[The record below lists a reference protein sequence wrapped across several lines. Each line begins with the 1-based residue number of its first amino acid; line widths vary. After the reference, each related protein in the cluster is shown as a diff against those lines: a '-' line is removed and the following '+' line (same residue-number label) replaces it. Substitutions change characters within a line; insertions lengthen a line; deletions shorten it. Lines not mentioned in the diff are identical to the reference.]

1 MTKTV
6 SAFSRNKN
14 PAEAGKEFAAQ
25 IACQIEK
32 PDAIIVFL
40 GGDYDLAPLLGLLKE
55 QFPNTQIVGCSS
67 AGEVGSR
74 HTSKNAASALAI
86 HSTDM
91 LFSAGLVTGIAKG
104 PEQAALR
111 LLTGFRG
118 FHENQYRYRTAL
130 VLCGA
135 TNGLAEEMITAL
147 HLETGGKYRFF
158 GGGAGSGMEEDS
170 TEAKVFMD
178 EEVKSDA
185 AVALE
190 ILSTRPIGIGV
201 RHGWTAAT
209 NPLRVTSSHGIVV
222 ESLNAIAT
230 AEIFK
235 RHAMTTGQELNPE
248 APQAFFVHNAVGMR
262 LDSGYKLRL
271 PVALLDNDAVAFSA
285 EIPNGATLSI
295 MCTTDQSSTNAARIA
310 AQEAINQLS
319 SYKAS
324 GALLFDSAATG
335 WRMGEVFHETV
346 EAVQE
351 TLGEVP
357 LCGCNV
363 MGQIAT
369 LKDQFSGYHNC
380 SAVVCVFPE

>member
-6 SAFSRNKN
+6 SAFSRIKN
-14 PAEAGKEFAAQ
+14 PAEAGKELAAQ
-25 IACQIEK
+25 ISCQIDK
-32 PDAIIVFL
+32 PNAIIVFL
-40 GGDYDLAPLLGLLKE
+40 GGDYDLAPLLGLLTE
-55 QFPNTQIVGCSS
+55 QFPNAQVVGCSS
-67 AGEVGSR
+67 AGEVGSE
-74 HTSKNAASALAI
+74 HTGKDGASALAI

-91 LFSAGLVTGIAKG
+91 LFSAGLVTDISKDA
-104 PEQAALR
+104 EQAALR

-118 FHENQYRYRTAL
+118 FQENQYRYRTAL
-130 VLCGA
+130 VLCSA
-135 TNGLAEEMITAL
+135 TNGLTEEIITAL

-158 GGGAGSGMEEDS
+158 GGGAGSGIEEAS
-170 TEAKVFMD
+170 TQAKVFMD
-178 EEVKSDA
+178 GEVKSDA

-209 NPLRVTSSHGIVV
+209 GPMRVTSSHGTVV
-222 ESLNAIAT
+222 ESLNAIAA

-235 RHAMTTGQELNPE
+235 RHALTTGQELDPL
-248 APQAFFVHNAVGMR
+248 APHSFFVQNAVGMR

-271 PVALLDNDAVAFSA
+271 PIALLDNDAIAFSA
-285 EIPNGATLSI
+285 EIPNGAAISI

-310 AQEAINQLS
+310 TQEAINQLS

-335 WRMGEVFHETV
+335 WRMGEIFHEAV

>member
-6 SAFSRNKN
+6 SAFSSNQN
-14 PAEAGKEFAAQ
+14 SAEAGKELAAQ
-25 IACQIEK
+25 ISSQMDK
-32 PDAIIVFL
+32 PNAIIVFL
-40 GGDYDLAPLLGLLKE
+40 GVDYEPAPLLSLLTE
-55 QFPNTQIVGCSS
+55 RFPNAQLVGCSS
-67 AGEVGSR
+67 TGEIGSKR
-74 HTSKNAASALAI
+74 TGKDAASAFAI

-91 LFSAGLVTGIAKG
+91 LFSAGLVTDIAKD

-118 FHENQYRYRTAL
+118 FQENQYRYRTAL

-135 TNGLAEEMITAL
+135 SNGFAEEMITAL

-158 GGGAGSGMEEDS
+158 GGGAGGASVES
-170 TEAKVFMD
+170 SARARVFMD
-178 EEVKSDA
+178 GEIRGDA

-209 NPLRVTSSHGIVV
+209 GPLRVTASHGTVV
-222 ESLNAIAT
+222 ESLNAIA
-230 AEIFK
+230 AADIFK
-235 RHAMTTGQELNPE
+235 RHALTTGQELDPL
-248 APQAFFVHNAVGMR
+248 APHSFFVQNAVGMR

-271 PVALLDNDAVAFSA
+271 PIALLDNDAIAFSA
-285 EIPNGATLSI
+285 EIPNGAAISI
-295 MCTTDQSSTNAARIA
+295 MCTTDHSSTNAARIA
-310 AQEAINQLS
+310 TQEAINQLS

-335 WRMGEVFHETV
+335 WRMGEIFQEAV